1 MELDRAGRPY
11 GNRFIKAGETLVK
24 DNVIRWQTDI
34 AAKTDLSPMVE
45 TVSET
50 FEITQFSRTRRVRVL
65 LPHDYYENPDQRYP
79 VLYMTD
85 GQNLFGEGSEYG
97 NWEIDKSLA
106 KMAKEHKAGVII
118 VAVDHGEEDRVQELS
133 PYDNPKL
140 RQLWEQGRA
149 MQQAGQVQAPIPPLE
164 PGETRARRA
173 PQNPP
178 GTKRASA
185 PRPAARPHGRP
196 GFRGRGGP
204 RGGGGPR
211 RY

>member
-1 MELDRAGRPY
+1 MPSNIPKARLRKAFDEGR
-11 GNRFIKAGETLVK
+11 RS
-24 DNVIRWQTDI
+24 
-34 AAKTDLSPMVE
+34 AADQVVE
-45 TVSET
+45 
-50 FEITQFSRTRRVRVL
+50 
-65 LPHDYYENPDQRYP
+65 N
-79 VLYMTD
+79 
-85 GQNLFGEGSEYG
+85 
-97 NWEIDKSLA
+97 
-106 KMAKEHKAGVII
+106 
-118 VAVDHGEEDRVQELS
+118 

-149 MQQAGQVQAPIPPLE
+149 MQQAGQVQVPIPPLE

-185 PRPAARPHGRP
+185 PRPAPRPHGRP